1 MKAQGKGKSGNVQ
14 CKGEAEP
21 AFKLEAALRLLPAF
35 LILNSILFFTGCAL
49 KASRGGIPPQVQ
61 AVIDT
66 VSADIAGGNYE
77 KIYSEAAEEWRQAAT
92 PEQSSATFKALR
104 DRLGNVKSRS
114 YHSATE
120 QDSTNSHSF
129 VITYRASFD
138 RAEGMETFTLVERD
152 GRWLLARY
160 FVNSDALK

>member
-1 MKAQGKGKSGNVQ
+1 MTA
-14 CKGEAEP
+14 KGECKIKNVKCKSEAETT
-21 AFKLEAALRLLPAF
+21 FKLTVARRLLFAF
-35 LILNSILFFTGCAL
+35 LIFNFALFAGCAL
-49 KASRGGIPPQVQ
+49 QASRSGIPPPVQ
-61 AVIDT
+61 AVIDA
-66 VSADIAGGNYE
+66 VSNDIADGNYE

-92 PEQSSATFKALR
+92 PEQSSATFKMLK
-104 DRLGNVKSRS
+104 DKLGNVKSRS

-120 QDSTNSHSF
+120 QDSTSGHSF
-129 VITYRASFD
+129 IITYRATFD

>member
-1 MKAQGKGKSGNVQ
+1 MKARQECEIIKSKCQTAAPTGFKFKATLSLSCALLVLTF
-14 CKGEAEP
+14 
-21 AFKLEAALRLLPAF
+21 AFNA
-35 LILNSILFFTGCAL
+35 GCAL

-61 AVIDT
+61 TVIDA
-66 VSADIAGGNYE
+66 VSGEIADGNYE

-92 PEQSSATFKALR
+92 LEQSNATFKALKEK
-104 DRLGNVKSRS
+104 LGNVKSRS

-120 QDSTNSHSF
+120 QDSTSGHSF
-129 VITYRASFD
+129 IITYRASFD

-160 FVNSDALK
+160 LVNSDALK

>member
-1 MKAQGKGKSGNVQ
+1 MRRAGVRSQNSEVRRSNVSAGLSLKFSRPYH
-14 CKGEAEP
+14 C
-21 AFKLEAALRLLPAF
+21 FSMLVAL
-35 LILNSILFFTGCAL
+35 LILTTGCAL
-49 KASRGGIPPQVQ
+49 KASREGIPPQVQ
-61 AVIDT
+61 SVIDT
-66 VSADIAGGNYE
+66 ASRDIADGNYE

-92 PEQSSATFKALR
+92 PEQSGATLKALK
-104 DRLGNVKSRS
+104 DKLGDVKSRT

-120 QDSTNSHSF
+120 QDSTSSHTF

-152 GRWLLARY
+152 GRWQLARY

>member
-1 MKAQGKGKSGNVQ
+1 MQ
-14 CKGEAEP
+14 
-21 AFKLEAALRLLPAF
+21 
-35 LILNSILFFTGCAL
+35 
-49 KASRGGIPPQVQ
+49 ASRGGIPPQVQ

-66 VSADIAGGNYE
+66 VSRDIADGNYE

-92 PEQSSATFKALR
+92 PEQSGATFKALK
-104 DRLGNVKSRS
+104 DKLGNVKSRT
-114 YHSATE
+114 YHSAAE
-120 QDSTNSHSF
+120 QDSTSGHSF
-129 VITYRASFD
+129 VITYRATFD